1 MVGVWVLNMILQYF
15 SKILFSICLILFLSV
30 FKDSSHVLADKII
43 INSGKSV
50 IGFGS
55 CNDQAYSQ
63 KFWDVIKS
71 YNPDVFIM
79 TGDNVYP
86 KSSGSNLDE
95 LEYAYNSLKKSSHFK
110 DFKNQIPLIAIWDD
124 HDFGLNH
131 GDEDHAFKIRSKKLF
146 LDFFEIDEDDDRN
159 IHDGLY
165 KECILFYK
173 NKKLQILILDTRF
186 FKSKFLVTD
195 EWGQKGKE
203 RYIPDVDENK
213 TILGQE
219 QWLWLK
225 DKMKKKVDLRVIV
238 SSFQVLAADHGW
250 DKWGNFPLEQKRLY
264 TQINDSKAVK
274 TIIISGDRHIGGIYS
289 RNFHDVQLLEITSSS
304 LNKPLHFLVNEN
316 DYHQV
321 GDIVTQ
327 ANFGLIKID
336 WTSGDVIMELRS
348 TRPSSTSSVI
358 KAVLDYKFKL

>member
-1 MVGVWVLNMILQYF
+1 MILQYF
-15 SKILFSICLILFLSV
+15 FKIFFSICLILFLSV
-30 FKDSSHVLADKII
+30 FKDSYHVLADKII
-43 INSGKSV
+43 INSSISI

-55 CNDQAYSQ
+55 CNDQTYSQ
-63 KFWDVIKS
+63 KFWEVIKS

-86 KSSGSNLDE
+86 KSSGSN
-95 LEYAYNSLKKSSHFK
+95 
-110 DFKNQIPLIAIWDD
+110 FKNKIPLIAIWDD
-124 HDFGLNH
+124 HDFGSNH
-131 GDEDHAFKIRSKKLF
+131 GDVSHAFKIRAKKIF
-146 LDFFEIDEDDDRN
+146 MNFFEIDKDDDRN

-165 KECILFYK
+165 KEYILLYK

-186 FKSKFLVTD
+186 FKSEFLVTD

-203 RYIPDVDENK
+203 RYIPDVDDSK
-213 TILGQE
+213 TILGQD

-238 SSFQVLAADHGW
+238 SSFQVLATDHGW
-250 DKWGNFPLEQKRLY
+250 DKWGNFPLEQERLY
-264 TQINDSKAVK
+264 SYINNSKDVK

-289 RNFHDVQLLEITSSS
+289 KKFHDLQLLEITSSS
-304 LNKPLHFLVNEN
+304 LNKPLHFLVSEN
-316 DYHQV
+316 DSYQV

-336 WTSGDVIMELRS
+336 WNSGDVILELRS
-348 TRPSSTSSVI
+348 TRPSSTSSVM

>member
-1 MVGVWVLNMILQYF
+1 
-15 SKILFSICLILFLSV
+15 
-30 FKDSSHVLADKII
+30 
-43 INSGKSV
+43 
-50 IGFGS
+50 
-55 CNDQAYSQ
+55 
-63 KFWDVIKS
+63 
-71 YNPDVFIM
+71 
-79 TGDNVYP
+79 
-86 KSSGSNLDE
+86 
-95 LEYAYNSLKKSSHFK
+95 
-110 DFKNQIPLIAIWDD
+110 
-124 HDFGLNH
+124 
-131 GDEDHAFKIRSKKLF
+131 
-146 LDFFEIDEDDDRN
+146 
-159 IHDGLY
+159 
-165 KECILFYK
+165 
-173 NKKLQILILDTRF
+173 
-186 FKSKFLVTD
+186 
-195 EWGQKGKE
+195 
-203 RYIPDVDENK
+203 
-213 TILGQE
+213 
-219 QWLWLK
+219 
-225 DKMKKKVDLRVIV
+225 MKKKVDLRVIV